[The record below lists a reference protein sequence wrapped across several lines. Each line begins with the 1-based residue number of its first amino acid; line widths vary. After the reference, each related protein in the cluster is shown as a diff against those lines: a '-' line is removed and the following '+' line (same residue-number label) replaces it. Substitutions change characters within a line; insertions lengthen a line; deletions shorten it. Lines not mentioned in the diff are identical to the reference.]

1 MKDFFGNEV
10 PKFTIENWVKDNYE
24 SSKYELDKLVNDMNL
39 PDEIKVHWLPENV
52 DRNNQLIEMWE
63 IKTKFWK
70 TQLDNLN
77 TK

>member
-24 SSKYELDKLVNDMNL
+24 SSKYELDKLVIPNDV
-39 PDEIKVHWLPENV
+39 KVQWLPENV

>member
-1 MKDFFGNEV
+1 MKDFFGNEL

-24 SSKYELDKLVNDMNL
+24 SSKYELDKLVIPNDV
-39 PDEIKVHWLPENV
+39 KVQWLPENV